1 MAKNPKILL
10 VEDDSFLR
18 EIIYKRLLKEGFDV
32 VQAEDGEKAL
42 VEISQDNF
50 DVVLLDII
58 LPNINGFEVLEKI
71 KTNDNEKIKN
81 IPVIMLSNL
90 GQETDIEK
98 ALGMGASNYLVK
110 AHFTTDEIIKKI
122 KQELEK

>member
-1 MAKNPKILL
+1 MAKIKILL
-10 VEDDSFLR
+10 VEDDGFLR
-18 EIIYKRLLKEGFDV
+18 EIIFKRLVNEGFDV
-32 VQAEDGEKAL
+32 VEAEDGEKAL
-42 VEISQDNF
+42 IEVNRGDF

-71 KTNDNEKIKN
+71 KSNENEKIKN
-81 IPVIMLSNL
+81 LPVIMLSNL

-98 ALGMGASNYLVK
+98 AMSMGASNYLVK
-110 AHFTTDEIIKKI
+110 AHFTTDEIIGKI

>member
-1 MAKNPKILL
+1 MAKTKVLL

-18 EIIYKRLLKEGFDV
+18 EIIYKRLTKEGFDV

-42 VEISQDNF
+42 IEVSQGEF
-50 DVVLLDII
+50 DIVLLDII

-71 KTNDNEKIKN
+71 KNNEDEKIKN
-81 IPVIMLSNL
+81 TPVIMLSNL
-90 GQETDIEK
+90 GQEIDIEK
-98 ALGMGASNYLVK
+98 ALAMGASNYLVK
-110 AHFTTDEIIKKI
+110 AHFTTDEIIGKI

>member
-1 MAKNPKILL
+1 MAKIKILL
-10 VEDDSFLR
+10 VEDDGFLR
-18 EIIYKRLLKEGFDV
+18 EIIFKRLVNEGFDV
-32 VQAEDGEKAL
+32 VEAEDGEKAL
-42 VEISQDNF
+42 IEVNQGDF

-71 KTNDNEKIKN
+71 KSNENEKIKN
-81 IPVIMLSNL
+81 LPVIMLSNL

-98 ALGMGASNYLVK
+98 AMSMGASNYLVK
-110 AHFTTDEIIKKI
+110 AHFTTDEIIGKI